1 VWPAAVAVLV
11 VLVAACLLATVT
23 RRSALPLVPL
33 APLAVAAYGLYRG
46 RSATERRAAL
56 NWVVVLSL
64 GVAVAFWLIGF
75 IARTLD

>member
-1 VWPAAVAVLV
+1 VLTVLV
-11 VLVAACLLATVT
+11 VACLVATVT

-33 APLAVAAYGLYRG
+33 APLAIAAYGLYRV
-46 RSATERRAAL
+46 RAADERRDAV
-56 NWVVVLSL
+56 NWAVLLAL